1 MNVKNFL
8 IGGIVGSIAD
18 FLLGWLFYGILLKD
32 TFPTQGTTNYLFVFL
47 GCLFWTLLMSY
58 VFNLGEGISKC
69 VPGMKTGAM
78 LGGLTSLSM
87 NFFNSMSSETINAQ
101 LVGIDVVTSI
111 VLSALVGA
119 VIAVTIGKLK

>member
-1 MNVKNFL
+1 
-8 IGGIVGSIAD
+8 
-18 FLLGWLFYGILLKD
+18 
-32 TFPTQGTTNYLFVFL
+32 
-47 GCLFWTLLMSY
+47 MSY